1 MVQSNSL
8 RLMGPLSR
16 SLTTKSPQNQTK
28 IWTPAS
34 YRQQAT
40 NKERAMSFIAGLI
53 TGLIIADAAWAWKLG
68 LLQEMVGNLKRSL
81 ENKPRS
87 E

>member
-1 MVQSNSL
+1 
-8 RLMGPLSR
+8 
-16 SLTTKSPQNQTK
+16 
-28 IWTPAS
+28 
-34 YRQQAT
+34 
-40 NKERAMSFIAGLI
+40 MSFIAGLI
-53 TGLIIADAAWAWKLG
+53 TGLIIADAAWAFSLWKLG

>member
-1 MVQSNSL
+1 
-8 RLMGPLSR
+8 
-16 SLTTKSPQNQTK
+16 
-28 IWTPAS
+28 
-34 YRQQAT
+34 
-40 NKERAMSFIAGLI
+40 MSFIAGLI

-68 LLQEMVGNLKRSL
+68 FLQEMVGNLKRSL

>member
-1 MVQSNSL
+1 
-8 RLMGPLSR
+8 
-16 SLTTKSPQNQTK
+16 
-28 IWTPAS
+28 
-34 YRQQAT
+34 
-40 NKERAMSFIAGLI
+40 MSFIAGLI
-53 TGLIIADAAWAWKLG
+53 TGLIIADAAWAWKIG